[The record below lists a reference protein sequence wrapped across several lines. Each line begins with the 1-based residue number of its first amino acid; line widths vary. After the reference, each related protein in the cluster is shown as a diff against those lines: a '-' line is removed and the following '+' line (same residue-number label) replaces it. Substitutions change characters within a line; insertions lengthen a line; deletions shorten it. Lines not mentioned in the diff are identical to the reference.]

1 MDTNRA
7 DDPRNM
13 GQHIAQ
19 QIPGVDP
26 VLFML
31 RQAGEQMPGM
41 MQKVMQLL
49 GMGGQ
54 QGSPFQGGQKYG
66 IGDQLPRSPGVGPDG
81 RPIIIPGSR

>member
-13 GQHIAQ
+13 GQHVAQ
-19 QIPGVDP
+19 QIPGVP
-26 VLFML
+26 LLMML

-41 MQKVMQLL
+41 MDKVMQLL
-49 GMGGQ
+49 GMGPQ
-54 QGSPFQGGQKYG
+54 RSPFQGGQQYG
-66 IGDQLPRSPGVGPDG
+66 INDTLPRSPGVGPDG